1 MANENTLLKNT
12 TPVGDSNTT
21 NEMVIG
27 KTNTYHRTFLIVAGS
42 LLALL
47 VLIAG
52 AGTSSGQYLQS
63 SVNGIAGDAALADN
77 DRGGCR
83 GKTYGWCD
91 RNVYVK
97 HLHCKR
103 KRKDGKR
110 TCFCNGIQ
118 CVYNSPF

>member
-63 SVNGIAGDAALADN
+63 SVNEIAEGDAALADN
-77 DRGGCR
+77 DLGGCR
-83 GKTYGWCD
+83 GKKYGWCD
-91 RNVYVK
+91 AIVPK
-97 HLHCKR
+97 CKP
-103 KRKDGKR
+103 KRKDGKL
-110 TCFCNGIQ
+110 TCMCNGHNQ
-118 CVYNSPF
+118 CVSRWSF